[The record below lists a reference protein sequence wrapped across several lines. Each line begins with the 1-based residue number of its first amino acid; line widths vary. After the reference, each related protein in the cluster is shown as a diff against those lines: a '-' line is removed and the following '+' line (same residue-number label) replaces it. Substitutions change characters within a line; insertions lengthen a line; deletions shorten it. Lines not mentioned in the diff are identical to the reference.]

1 MPKLINSACSWLLI
15 AVYKQIITKFLV
27 IQGGEIH
34 NGKDISCQTLSE
46 YKAQLRGEQT

>member
-27 IQGGEIH
+27 IQVEKSTT
-34 NGKDISCQTLSE
+34 GKTYPAKLCPNI
-46 YKAQLRGEQT
+46 KPN